1 MSGGRDTILSG
12 IRTALGRGPLDSE
25 AQAEIDDRI
34 AKRAR
39 NLIPQRAQL
48 PPAEQV
54 DLFVSMAESLAATTD
69 RVDSL
74 DDVPDA
80 VAGYLAGLNLPSA
93 VKAAPD
99 PALQAIPW
107 EKRPTLEVTTGRA
120 EDPDLTSVTAAAAA
134 IAETGTLMLAS
145 SEHSPTTLNFLP
157 DNHIVVLRTGQV
169 VGAYEDGWDLLR
181 ANGGIPRTVNFVSGP
196 SRTGDIEQKIQ
207 LGAHGPR
214 RLHIILV
221 DEGG

>member
-1 MSGGRDTILSG
+1 MSAGRDAIFAG
-12 IRTALGRGPLDSE
+12 IRSALGRRPLDPQAS
-25 AQAEIDDRI
+25 AEIDARI
-34 AKRAR
+34 AGRKR
-39 NLIPQRAQL
+39 NLIPERGKL
-48 PPAEQV
+48 PQPEKI
-54 DLFVSMAESLAATTD
+54 DLFVSMAESLAATVE
-69 RVDSL
+69 RVDSP
-74 DDVPDA
+74 DTVPDA

-93 VKAAPD
+93 VKMAPD
-99 PALQAIPW
+99 PDLQAIPW
-107 EKRPTLEVTTGRA
+107 DKRPTLEVTTGRA
-120 EDPDLTSVTAAAAA
+120 EDPDLTSVTAADAG

-145 SEHSPTTLNFLP
+145 SETSPTTLHFLP
-157 DNHIVVLRTGQV
+157 DNHIVVLRAGQV

-221 DEGG
+221 EDGG

>member
-1 MSGGRDTILSG
+1 MSAGRDAILAG
-12 IRTALGRGPLDSE
+12 IRSALGRGPLGAD
-25 AQAEIDDRI
+25 AVAEIEARLADP
-34 AKRAR
+34 KR
-39 NLIPQRAQL
+39 NLIPERAQL
-48 PPAEQV
+48 PPPEQV
-54 DLFVSMAESLAATTD
+54 DLFLAMAESLAATTE

-80 VAGYLAGLNLPSA
+80 VATYLAGLNLPSA
-93 VKAAPD
+93 VKMAPD
-99 PALQAIPW
+99 PTLEAIPW
-107 EKRPTLEVTTGRA
+107 DKRPTLDVAKGRA
-120 EDPDLTSVTAAAAA
+120 EDPDLTSVTGARAA

-145 SEHSPTTLNFLP
+145 SPTAPTTLNFLP
-157 DNHIVVLRTGQV
+157 DNHIVVLRADQV

-221 DEGG
+221 KDGG